1 MGMEIQSQENQKGR
15 GLIFIISAPSG
26 TGKTTLVRRVME
38 ALPCLRFSVSYTT
51 RPPRANE
58 QEGVDYHFIPHDVFM
73 EMIEKDQFLE
83 WAEVLGHYYGT
94 ARVDLKALET
104 EGMDLIL
111 DIDTQGAKKAK
122 EKLDHAI
129 LIFLLP
135 PSIDALKER
144 LMGRGLDSL
153 ERIQFRLSHAKSD
166 IEEARWYHHIV
177 INERIEEAVEKLKVI
192 IITERRQ
199 KEENHGKS
207 YGRGLFEKC
216 GKSV

>member
-1 MGMEIQSQENQKGR
+1 MENKNEGNIKGR

-58 QEGVDYHFIPHDVFM
+58 QEGVDYHFISHDVFM

-104 EGMDLIL
+104 EGVDLIL

-122 EKLDHAI
+122 EKLDHVI

-153 ERIQFRLSHAKSD
+153 ERIQFRLAHAKRD
-166 IEEARWYHHIV
+166 IEEAHWYHHIV

>member
-1 MGMEIQSQENQKGR
+1 MEIQSQYNQQGR

-58 QEGVDYHFIPHDVFM
+58 QEGVDYHFIPPDVFM

-104 EGMDLIL
+104 EGVDLIL

-122 EKLDHAI
+122 EKLDHAV

-135 PSIDALKER
+135 PSIDDLKER

-153 ERIQFRLSHAKSD
+153 ERIQFRLAHAKRD
-166 IEEARWYHHIV
+166 IEEAHWYHHIV
-177 INERIEEAVEKLKVI
+177 INERIEEAVENLKAI
-192 IITERRQ
+192 ILAERCR
-199 KEENHGKS
+199 KEGNHGKS

-216 GKSV
+216 GKPV

>member
-1 MGMEIQSQENQKGR
+1 MENKNEGNIKGR

-26 TGKTTLVRRVME
+26 TGKTTLVRGVME

-58 QEGVDYHFIPHDVFM
+58 QEGVDYHFISHDVFM

-104 EGMDLIL
+104 EGVDLIL

-122 EKLDHAI
+122 EKLDHVI

-153 ERIQFRLSHAKSD
+153 ERIQFRLAHVKSD
-166 IEEARWYHHIV
+166 IEEAHWYHHIV

>member
-1 MGMEIQSQENQKGR
+1 MKNKNQGNKEGR

-58 QEGVDYHFIPHDVFM
+58 QEGVDYHFISHDVFM

-104 EGMDLIL
+104 EGVDLIL

-153 ERIQFRLSHAKSD
+153 ERIQFRLAHVKSD
-166 IEEARWYHHIV
+166 IEEAHWYHHIV

>member
-1 MGMEIQSQENQKGR
+1 MGQKSQNHQMGR

-58 QEGVDYHFIPHDVFM
+58 QEGVDYHFIPPDVFM

-104 EGMDLIL
+104 EGVDLIL

-122 EKLDHAI
+122 EKLDHAV

-135 PSIDALKER
+135 PSIDDLKER

-153 ERIQFRLSHAKSD
+153 ERIQFRLAHAKRD
-166 IEEARWYHHIV
+166 IEEAHWYHHIV
-177 INERIEEAVEKLKVI
+177 INERIEEAVENLKAI
-192 IITERRQ
+192 ILAERCR
-199 KEENHGKS
+199 KEGHHGKS
-207 YGRGLFEKC
+207 YGRGLF
-216 GKSV
+216 

>member
-1 MGMEIQSQENQKGR
+1 MKIQSQENQRGR

-58 QEGVDYHFIPHDVFM
+58 QEGVDYHFISHDVFM

-104 EGMDLIL
+104 EGVDLIL

-122 EKLDHAI
+122 EKLDHVI

-153 ERIQFRLSHAKSD
+153 ERIQFRLAHVKSD
-166 IEEARWYHHIV
+166 IEEAHWYHHIV

>member
-1 MGMEIQSQENQKGR
+1 MENKNEGNIKGR

-58 QEGVDYHFIPHDVFM
+58 QEGVDYHFISHDVFM

-104 EGMDLIL
+104 EGVDLIL

-122 EKLDHAI
+122 EKLDHVI

-153 ERIQFRLSHAKSD
+153 ERIQFRLAHVKSD
-166 IEEARWYHHIV
+166 IEEAHWYHHIV

>member
-1 MGMEIQSQENQKGR
+1 MEIQSQENKKGR

-51 RPPRANE
+51 RPPRVNE
-58 QEGVDYHFIPHDVFM
+58 QEGVDYHFIPPDVFM

-104 EGMDLIL
+104 EGVDLIL
-111 DIDTQGAKKAK
+111 DIDTQGAKKVK
-122 EKLDHAI
+122 EKLDHAV

-135 PSIDALKER
+135 PSLDDFKER

-153 ERIQFRLSHAKSD
+153 ESIQFRLAHAKRD
-166 IEEARWYHHIV
+166 IEEAHWYHHIIV
-177 INERIEEAVEKLKVI
+177 NEKVEEAVEKLKAI
-192 IITERRQ
+192 IIAERRQ

>member
-1 MGMEIQSQENQKGR
+1 MGQKNQGNQQGR

-51 RPPRANE
+51 RPPRVNE
-58 QEGVDYHFIPHDVFM
+58 QEGVDYHFIPPDVFM
-73 EMIEKDQFLE
+73 EMIEKEKFLE

-104 EGMDLIL
+104 EGVDLIL

-153 ERIQFRLSHAKSD
+153 ERIQFRLAHAKRD
-166 IEEARWYHHIV
+166 IEEAHWYHHIV
-177 INERIEEAVEKLKVI
+177 INERIEEAVEKLKAI
-192 IITERRQ
+192 ILAERCR
-199 KEENHGKS
+199 KEGNHGKS

-216 GKSV
+216 GKPV

>member
-1 MGMEIQSQENQKGR
+1 MEIQSQENKKGR

-58 QEGVDYHFIPHDVFM
+58 QEGVDYHFISHDVFM

-104 EGMDLIL
+104 EGVDLIL

-153 ERIQFRLSHAKSD
+153 ERIQFRLAHVKSD
-166 IEEARWYHHIV
+166 IEEAHWYHHIV